1 MALPSRSPV
10 TWWQNEL
17 IWLCVIKNIR
27 FAFDANRNIFT
38 LQSHKIHVHFS
49 DFCRR
54 ATFYTQSCHLVARHT
69 KLTLLHFLAQVKL
82 RDLEVCFIAT
92 STLYDWRRIQKDL
105 FVKISLV
112 IRKYAFFRSKQ
123 DTSFIQ
129 SCRWGT
135 RRT

>member
-10 TWWQNEL
+10 TWWQNVL

-49 DFCRR
+49 DFCSR

-69 KLTLLHFLAQVKL
+69 KLTLLNFLAQRL
-82 RDLEVCFIAT
+82 
-92 STLYDWRRIQKDL
+92 SY
-105 FVKISLV
+105 V
-112 IRKYAFFRSKQ
+112 ILKSVSSQRQHSMIDVGYKKTCLLKFHL
-123 DTSFIQ
+123 
-129 SCRWGT
+129 
-135 RRT
+135 

>member
-10 TWWQNEL
+10 TWWQNVL
-17 IWLCVIKNIR
+17 IWLCVIKTI

-69 KLTLLHFLAQVKL
+69 KLTLLHFVAQMLSYVILKSVSSQ
-82 RDLEVCFIAT
+82 RQH
-92 STLYDWRRIQKDL
+92 YDFWIQKDL
-105 FVKISLV
+105 FVNMSLV

-123 DTSFIQ
+123 DTSYTQ
-129 SCRWGT
+129 SCRWGA